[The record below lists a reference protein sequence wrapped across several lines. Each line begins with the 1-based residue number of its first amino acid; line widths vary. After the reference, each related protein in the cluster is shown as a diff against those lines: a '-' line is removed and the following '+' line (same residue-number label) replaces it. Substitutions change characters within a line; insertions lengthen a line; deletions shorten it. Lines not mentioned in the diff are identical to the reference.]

1 MSFHYGAFLEG
12 EGLPPY
18 FRGGSPSAF
27 WDARRGSPL
36 TVAGTCDPIQWDQF
50 LAQVPG
56 IAQLPP
62 FVERELAVVF
72 DKALCSFGASI
83 KGQVLKNEE
92 LGSMFL
98 PATIQR
104 KGLAT
109 QMMLL
114 AGWWSVYFPWDHQAL
129 LEFPPSELVWFL
141 LHHLNSSGMGR
152 RDLSPLRVSITLLAM
167 QPWSAL
173 IDWCAEYGVLDRI
186 ESLDAGLLGFS
197 WRDEPATPH
206 ERYVALREVRQACYA
221 AITSPCMQLW
231 VSWLNRRNVSH
242 GFLSDI
248 DLRVLIEC
256 SVGLSVELA
265 VAKAVLYDA
274 RTLMLKYGFM
284 ASVEQWVRALRG
296 AECAALIPVVCQVF
310 YDYQV
315 SVRLGG

>member
-1 MSFHYGAFLEG
+1 
-12 EGLPPY
+12 
-18 FRGGSPSAF
+18 
-27 WDARRGSPL
+27 
-36 TVAGTCDPIQWDQF
+36 

-56 IAQLPP
+56 IAQLPS

-152 RDLSPLRVSITLLAM
+152 RDLSSMRVSIALLTM

-173 IDWCAEYGVLDRI
+173 LDWCDEYGVLNKSERL
-186 ESLDAGLLGFS
+186 EGVLLGFS
-197 WRDEPATPH
+197 WRDEPTTPH
-206 ERYVALREVRQACYA
+206 ERYVALREARQACYA
-221 AITSPCMQLW
+221 AATSPCMQLW
-231 VSWLNRRNVSH
+231 VAWLHRENVSR
-242 GFLSDI
+242 GIISDI
-248 DLRVLIEC
+248 DLQVLIEC
-256 SVGLSVELA
+256 SVSLSLVPA
-265 VAKAVLYDA
+265 MARVVLHDA
-274 RTLMLKYGFM
+274 RTLWRKYEFM
-284 ASVEQWVRALRG
+284 ASVELWAKALYNCF
-296 AECAALIPVVCQVF
+296 EF
-310 YDYQV
+310 TY
-315 SVRLGG
+315 